1 MEEGDVVEEENMV
14 EEEVMEE
21 KEEGLD
27 GKIMTVH

>member
-1 MEEGDVVEEENMV
+1 MEEGDVVEDDVV

-27 GKIMTVH
+27 GKVMTVH